1 MSEVIVYGRTNMR
14 CFHCGKTQAEH
25 TDADDKR
32 CPMWNRYSL
41 AARLPKDMQKQEAEN
56 E

>member
-1 MSEVIVYGRTNMR
+1 MKEVLR

-32 CPMWNRYSL
+32 CPMWGRYRP
-41 AARLPKDMQKQEAEN
+41 ANKPIPAKKP
-56 E
+56 